1 MNLSA
6 MQASLLFE
14 LQGLLQE
21 CEAEGVFEE
30 IKGSSEAAR
39 TPIINYFCAAIDNA
53 LEQYE

>member
-6 MQASLLFE
+6 HQASLLYE
-14 LQGLLQE
+14 LRNLLE
-21 CEAEGVFEE
+21 NCEEAGVFEA

-39 TPIINYFCAAIDNA
+39 TPIINYFCAAVDNA